1 MKKQKSFAQRL
12 IEDMDLP
19 GENLPRQPLLE
30 LCGDR
35 RILIENH
42 GGVTEYGKER
52 IQVRVRY
59 GAISVSGDELRLC
72 RMSGQ
77 QLVIMGKIDTVTVL
91 RGRF

>member
-12 IEDMDLP
+12 IEGADLP
-19 GENLPRQPLLE
+19 GESLPRQPLLE

-52 IQVRVRY
+52 IRVRVRY
-59 GAISVSGDELRLC
+59 GAICVSGEELRLC

-77 QLVIMGKIDTVTVL
+77 QLVIMGRIDTVTVV